1 MTNAKITMAAFVAL
15 AAVLGACQS
24 VSATSEGGVQQGAR
38 AASAGEVLDVRAA
51 MVEGV
56 NPAALAIWDFGNN
69 MMTDEGQLDPALM
82 DAAAWARLHEASQ
95 SLADYAGRMA
105 RAEVIRAS
113 GPDLVGGEVPEGV
126 SSREEI
132 QAMIDAN
139 PDGFRALSTEMGR
152 QADAIA
158 AAAKTRDLV
167 AASDQVLA
175 FDGACQ
181 ACHENYWYPQQ

>member
-82 DAAAWARLHEASQ
+82 DAGASC
-95 SLADYAGRMA
+95 SLAQAPASISAG
-105 RAEVIRAS
+105 
-113 GPDLVGGEVPEGV
+113 
-126 SSREEI
+126 SS
-132 QAMIDAN
+132 
-139 PDGFRALSTEMGR
+139 
-152 QADAIA
+152 
-158 AAAKTRDLV
+158 
-167 AASDQVLA
+167 
-175 FDGACQ
+175 
-181 ACHENYWYPQQ
+181 